1 MKIAM
6 PMGGER
12 RRALTMIADAGP
24 RGQPH
29 ALLLANG
36 FSRQLPAA
44 MVRACGEYSATA
56 AKPGPNAL
64 VPRAVRC
71 TRFPAHL
78 IWISVLLSPRLRPPV
93 KAQHLG

>member
-12 RRALTMIADAGP
+12 RRALTIIADAGP

-36 FSRQLPAA
+36 FSRQLLAA
-44 MVRACGEYSATA
+44 MVRDRQVVPATIVVRSGGKVVPVTHMKITDA
-56 AKPGPNAL
+56 GRKAL
-64 VPRAVRC
+64 LNSQ
-71 TRFPAHL
+71 PA
-78 IWISVLLSPRLRPPV
+78 IG
-93 KAQHLG
+93 A

>member
-12 RRALTMIADAGP
+12 RRALTTIADAGP

-36 FSRQLPAA
+36 FSRQLLAA
-44 MVRACGEYSATA
+44 MVRDRQAVAVTIVVRSGGKTVPMTHMKITA
-56 AKPGPNAL
+56 AGRKAL
-64 VPRAVRC
+64 
-71 TRFPAHL
+71 L
-78 IWISVLLSPRLRPPV
+78 IYPS
-93 KAQHLG
+93 ALGA

>member
-6 PMGGER
+6 PMSGER

-36 FSRQLPAA
+36 FSRQLLAA
-44 MVRACGEYSATA
+44 MVRDRQVAPATIVVRSGGKTVPVTHMKITA
-56 AKPGPNAL
+56 AGRKAL
-64 VPRAVRC
+64 
-71 TRFPAHL
+71 L
-78 IWISVLLSPRLRPPV
+78 IYPS
-93 KAQHLG
+93 ALGA

>member
-12 RRALTMIADAGP
+12 RRALAMIADAGP

-36 FSRQLPAA
+36 FSRQLLAA
-44 MVRACGEYSATA
+44 MVRDRQVVPATIVVRSGGKTVPVTHMKITA
-56 AKPGPNAL
+56 AGRKAL
-64 VPRAVRC
+64 
-71 TRFPAHL
+71 L
-78 IWISVLLSPRLRPPV
+78 IYPS
-93 KAQHLG
+93 ALGA

>member
-36 FSRQLPAA
+36 FSRQLLAALVRDRQVVPATIV
-44 MVRACGEYSATA
+44 VRTGSKAVLVTHMKITA
-56 AKPGPNAL
+56 AGRKAL
-64 VPRAVRC
+64 
-71 TRFPAHL
+71 L
-78 IWISVLLSPRLRPPV
+78 IYPS
-93 KAQHLG
+93 ALGA

>member
-36 FSRQLPAA
+36 FSRQLLAA
-44 MVRACGEYSATA
+44 MVRDRQVAPATIVVRSGGKTVPVTHMKITA
-56 AKPGPNAL
+56 AGRKAL
-64 VPRAVRC
+64 
-71 TRFPAHL
+71 L
-78 IWISVLLSPRLRPPV
+78 IYPS
-93 KAQHLG
+93 ALGA

>member
-12 RRALTMIADAGP
+12 RRALAMIADAGP

-36 FSRQLPAA
+36 FSRQLLAA
-44 MVRACGEYSATA
+44 MVRDRQAVAVTIVVRSGGKTVPVTHMKITA
-56 AKPGPNAL
+56 AGRKAL
-64 VPRAVRC
+64 
-71 TRFPAHL
+71 L
-78 IWISVLLSPRLRPPV
+78 IYPS
-93 KAQHLG
+93 ALGA